1 MKYMEQQHKLE
12 GGLCHGR
19 MSKDLINVRPVDLYP
34 NFWDNVRKN
43 KNRRHNFHT
52 DRGKRKL
59 SDKYS
64 VNSKAC
70 KKGEKIKLDTIEQKQ
85 IRNLNSNINS
95 YY

>member
-1 MKYMEQQHKLE
+1 ML
-12 GGLCHGR
+12 
-19 MSKDLINVRPVDLYP
+19 DLYP
-34 NFWDNVRKN
+34 NFWDNVKKN

-70 KKGEKIKLDTIEQKQ
+70 KKGEKIKLDTIEQKEFKLKYKLLL
-85 IRNLNSNINS
+85 LNFGKML
-95 YY
+95 